1 MSAVSLDE
9 LYTPTAVAE
18 RLPDWSAVDETA
30 LTTFAAQGYLVI
42 ERAFDAATVTAAQ
55 AAIDS
60 LIMRP
65 DTRRCLQFEPT
76 APGDLAEADLATK
89 RTWIRKLMWFVE
101 HDARLG
107 DMARDPALTATLT
120 RLMGEPPVL
129 FQDMALLKP
138 AGVGSEK
145 PWHQDCAYFN
155 IDPAARVVGVWIAL
169 DQATPANGCM
179 HIVPGSH
186 RAGPL
191 GHFKR
196 RDWQICDTDIDL
208 GGIVAVPLP
217 PGGALLFSGL
227 LHHGTPPNRSDRPRR
242 ALQYHY
248 KNAACEDIPLEQR
261 LAVFGAEGRGA
272 EC

>member
-18 RLPDWSAVDETA
+18 RLPAWSAVDETA
-30 LTTFAAQGYLVI
+30 LTTFAEQGYLVI

-60 LIMRP
+60 LMMRP

-107 DMARDPALTATLT
+107 DMARDPALVATLS

-145 PWHQDCAYFN
+145 PWHQGCRCHSHSICVTCPLVRVARQ
-155 IDPAARVVGVWIAL
+155 PRARRRAETWPGSSASSSSASSARLAGSVMGRAAWRCVSRRRVSSSSRGRRRASSSARVVVAL
-169 DQATPANGCM
+169 
-179 HIVPGSH
+179 
-186 RAGPL
+186 
-191 GHFKR
+191 
-196 RDWQICDTDIDL
+196 
-208 GGIVAVPLP
+208 
-217 PGGALLFSGL
+217 
-227 LHHGTPPNRSDRPRR
+227 PR
-242 ALQYHY
+242 
-248 KNAACEDIPLEQR
+248 
-261 LAVFGAEGRGA
+261 
-272 EC
+272 